1 MALSPEDV
9 QIIEE
14 QIGTE
19 LSFLFDNPAS
29 QNLDESQVNV
39 LQLSLIHI

>member
-19 LSFLFDNPAS
+19 LSFLFDNKKKF
-29 QNLDESQVNV
+29 
-39 LQLSLIHI
+39 H